1 MAPHG
6 PSTPKKLSRV
16 QNAARSLGADAK
28 STCDSNWATTAMPSQ
43 PYGARLCLTRTPK
56 LEILLATPNFV
67 PWSKTDG
74 LKTSAE
80 RSIDP
85 YSVTVVLSINGVRG
99 PAFTGMP
106 AIVGLGFGA
115 GETATEPCRTGL
127 PLNLLGS
134 VTGAA
139 GAAAIGFAAADR
151 LRTFARSSA
160 FSFSILSSRAITS
173 SSVADRAA
181 QLNKT
186 RRKAAKAVPDRSLFL
201 MTFPQRS
208 KPTQLSSEGSL
219 MYTKCQLEGLG
230 GY

>member
-1 MAPHG
+1 
-6 PSTPKKLSRV
+6 
-16 QNAARSLGADAK
+16 
-28 STCDSNWATTAMPSQ
+28 
-43 PYGARLCLTRTPK
+43 
-56 LEILLATPNFV
+56 
-67 PWSKTDG
+67 
-74 LKTSAE
+74 
-80 RSIDP
+80 
-85 YSVTVVLSINGVRG
+85 
-99 PAFTGMP
+99 MP
-106 AIVGLGFGA
+106 AMVGLGFGA

-134 VTGAA
+134 VAGAA
-139 GAAAIGFAAADR
+139 GAAAIGFAADR

-181 QLNKT
+181 PLNET
-186 RRKAAKAVPDRSLFL
+186 RQRAAQAGPDRSLFL

-208 KPTQLSSEGSL
+208 KRPQLSSEGSL